1 MPTSTRKME
10 GDKGLFSSLD
20 KGAGFLRAVCI
31 LGNLHSH
38 NSWDPL
44 GVRSKDMI
52 SNPTV
57 YDHYI

>member
-1 MPTSTRKME
+1 ME

-20 KGAGFLRAVCI
+20 KGAGVLRAVCI